1 MINFRNS
8 SIVVGITISSMIYAQ
23 ERLYFNDAWE
33 KTTKEKMEYYRE
45 QEKKGNLTLIKDYY
59 KNGVLQMEGLA
70 SDTTPS
76 YEVFDGK
83 VTWFYPSGKVQN
95 FETYN
100 KGSREGASQSFDENG
115 RKIED
120 LLYKA
125 DETYSGRVYS
135 YKNPIDEIYF
145 NSISEYKDS
154 EIVKVI
160 VYDDDLKGIRSE
172 THYKGYDAT
181 IDYYDEK
188 GKLITTAKP
197 SGSYENSGSVE
208 YYYHP
213 MRVAKVMK
221 YDKDGNIAET
231 IFYSR
236 DKKILQEEKKNKK
249 DGWQKTYNEKGVKIG
264 ELTYKYDEEYETV
277 LPYSGDQYEYSYNL
291 GYIESILRFKEGEEL
306 NRKEFNDQNILQKE
320 VFSEEGVVTKIN
332 YFNED
337 GTSKGNLFLKDGAPY
352 DGFYYEDL
360 KEQKYADG
368 VLEYSKLFNIEGG
381 LVSEKKWNASK
392 KQYETSN
399 YDYNKKLTFTYTE
412 KENAQDYFTANIVQ
426 YENGKIRS
434 KATVVNSILTSG
446 KLKFNTFE
454 ASKEI
459 EKSGKWIILRDFDD
473 EGKLISEKK
482 ILVETKDQYFE
493 SDFYIQEDQLLNYS
507 TE

>member
-1 MINFRNS
+1 M
-8 SIVVGITISSMIYAQ
+8 
-23 ERLYFNDAWE
+23 
-33 KTTKEKMEYYRE
+33 
-45 QEKKGNLTLIKDYY
+45 
-59 KNGVLQMEGLA
+59 
-70 SDTTPS
+70 
-76 YEVFDGK
+76 
-83 VTWFYPSGKVQN
+83 
-95 FETYN
+95 
-100 KGSREGASQSFDENG
+100 
-115 RKIED
+115 
-120 LLYKA
+120 
-125 DETYSGRVYS
+125 
-135 YKNPIDEIYF
+135 
-145 NSISEYKDS
+145 
-154 EIVKVI
+154 
-160 VYDDDLKGIRSE
+160 
-172 THYKGYDAT
+172 
-181 IDYYDEK
+181 
-188 GKLITTAKP
+188 
-197 SGSYENSGSVE
+197 
-208 YYYHP
+208 
-213 MRVAKVMK
+213 
-221 YDKDGNIAET
+221 
-231 IFYSR
+231 
-236 DKKILQEEKKNKK
+236 
-249 DGWQKTYNEKGVKIG
+249 
-264 ELTYKYDEEYETV
+264 
-277 LPYSGDQYEYSYNL
+277 PYSGDQYEYSYNL

-482 ILVETKDQYFE
+482 ILVETEDQYFE